1 MLNPLVDQF
10 DQMRKGMLGGLTPFQ
25 PPEPEPIQFGGNLPG
40 PGPGI
45 AMPGSGA
52 SRGPAPGPAPS
63 GGGVAGR
70 FAALDQTFGDASGRP
85 RVTGT
90 PSTTAASAVCRT
102 RGTQRRTSTATSG
115 LATTSGTRGPCRR
128 ALPTPGRMARKRSS
142 STTSD
147 RASTS
152 MSPGRDAL
160 REWSRRR
167 GAFLYFDRCGQGH
180 SGPVDDGWNG
190 ALHDKPHHRLVRFQV
205 RHSWHW
211 SVLLCRLFGR
221 G

>member
-70 FAALDQTFGDASGRP
+70 FAALDQTFGGRL
-85 RVTGT
+85 RK
-90 PSTTAASAVCRT
+90 
-102 RGTQRRTSTATSG
+102 TSG
-115 LATTSGTRGPCRR
+115 YRDPEHNRR
-128 ALPTPGRMARKRSS
+128 VGGVPNSWHTKKDEYGHERARDYVGDAR
-142 STTSD
+142 TMQEGAAYA
-147 RASTS
+147 RA
-152 MSPGRDAL
+152 
-160 REWSRRR
+160 
-167 GAFLYFDRCGQGH
+167 
-180 SGPVDDGWNG
+180 NG
-190 ALHDKPHHRLVRFQV
+190 AQEVLIHNVGSGQHLHVA
-205 RHSWHW
+205 W
-211 SVLLCRLFGR
+211 
-221 G
+221 